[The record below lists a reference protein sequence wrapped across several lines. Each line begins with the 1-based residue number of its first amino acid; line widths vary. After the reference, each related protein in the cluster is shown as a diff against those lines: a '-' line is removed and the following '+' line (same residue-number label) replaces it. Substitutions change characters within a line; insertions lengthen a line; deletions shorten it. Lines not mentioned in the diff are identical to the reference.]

1 MSTRQQ
7 LGYFT
12 RTLLVI
18 ERRRLSR
25 WVGTIV
31 EIESWHR
38 LDGEGITGA
47 FAKVS

>member
-12 RTLLVI
+12 RTLLVT

-31 EIESWHR
+31 EIESWHG